1 MKLSCQGD
9 AAGVSAL
16 ADAYPELLQFCSSG
30 RTSCWHLAA
39 RAGAA
44 DVLAVLVSR
53 AEDLKYRHCLE
64 QRLSRQQLPKQQQQ
78 QQKESLIQKM
88 VNARNCCFVTPLM
101 MAAESGC
108 ADSVRLLLQQGAN
121 PWAVDDVG
129 CSALH
134 YAAGADKPAIIS
146 LLLGAAGD
154 TGPVR
159 GPNAPHTRYANVRNQ
174 AGLTAV
180 HYAVRAA
187 AAQALEVLLRGG
199 ANPGLVSFIDCM
211 WEGLPRG
218 SSPLHLAARKNDN
231 ALALQLLRAHADLWQ
246 HRGQIDPRTV
256 EDRTHLLPYQLA
268 LRHNNTQLAECL
280 DPTTPL
286 STLFGGAAPQELP
299 ASVLLGPASLAQLAR
314 GALSR
319 KLEAEL
325 NDRVASSAVMAA
337 PCKDTDTEEETYG
350 EDDCCA
356 TMLAAQSRCV
366 LVCPFCRG
374 GVAALGP

>member
-1 MKLSCQGD
+1 MGLTSSSLSKKKAEVLKLSFQGD
-9 AAGVSAL
+9 AAGVIEL

-64 QRLSRQQLPKQQQQ
+64 QRLSKQQLPKQQQQ
-78 QQKESLIQKM
+78 QEILIQEM

-134 YAAGADKPAIIS
+134 YAAGVDKPAIVS

-180 HYAVRAA
+180 HYAVRAS

-218 SSPLHLAARKNDN
+218 SSPLHLAARKNDSGM
-231 ALALQLLRAHADLWQ
+231 AMQLLRAYAEQWQ
-246 HRGQIDPRTV
+246 HRGQPDPRTV

-280 DPTTPL
+280 DPSTPL
-286 STLFGGAAPQELP
+286 SSLFGDAATQELP

-325 NDRVASSAVMAA
+325 KSLQVQ
-337 PCKDTDTEEETYG
+337 
-350 EDDCCA
+350 
-356 TMLAAQSRCV
+356 AQ
-366 LVCPFCRG
+366 LVTSLLSQEGIEQG